1 MINLSNGWFS
11 PSDDP
16 ENIIHQP
23 DAFEGIVRN
32 EIHLSRPAARE
43 TSQHMTV
50 GRDLGGDFP
59 TTGKWLAS
67 DVTTCHWTR
76 PGCSYLMLRSAKLIS
91 TWASPQSPDGR
102 TGGPTTRVR
111 GPVNRWR
118 PAQVSHLVT
127 GGKSKW
133 LGVIIVD
140 LPIIK
145 IGGSFH
151 SYVNVYQR
159 VCSFPIIGGPSDC
172 QKPSPSWPT
181 TSATFTAFKST

>member
-1 MINLSNGWFS
+1 MDGLAPVTTRRTSSTNQM
-11 PSDDP
+11 PSKGLYGMR
-16 ENIIHQP
+16 
-23 DAFEGIVRN
+23 FTSVVRQLGRLPSTWPL
-32 EIHLSRPAARE
+32 EE
-43 TSQHMTV
+43 TW
-50 GRDLGGDFP
+50 GDFP